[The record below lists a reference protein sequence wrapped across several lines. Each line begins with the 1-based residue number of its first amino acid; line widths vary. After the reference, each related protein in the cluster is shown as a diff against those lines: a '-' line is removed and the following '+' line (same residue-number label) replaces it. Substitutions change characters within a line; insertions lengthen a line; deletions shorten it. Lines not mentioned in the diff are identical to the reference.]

1 MRRTATIAALTAL
14 ACTGA
19 LTGCSSVDS
28 REIRTGG
35 VKAHVTVWVTDDAGD
50 AEVAAGLTVGTLTF
64 VDLNDGE
71 KLTAKAGDVSDDL
84 ERRHLA
90 GATDYHGRLSGV
102 TEPGTEVVVGWS
114 RTSNDDSAPRSV
126 VTLAERVSMTAP
138 ASGTAFSRKRDDI
151 VVKLETKDTDEATVL
166 TWTGACI
173 ATGSRDVPRGE
184 RTVRIPRGTIQ
195 RSTTTPST
203 GSVDD
208 DCRAYLTVTRRRAG
222 HVDSAFDG
230 GQIVAESR
238 STRQIMSR
246 P

>member
-14 ACTGA
+14 A

-35 VKAHVTVWVTDDAGD
+35 VKAHVTVWVNDDAGD

-71 KLTAKAGDVSDDL
+71 KLTATAGDVSDDL

-90 GATDYHGRLSGV
+90 GATDYHGRLPGV
-102 TEPGTEVVVGWS
+102 TEPGTEVVVAWS
-114 RTSNDDSAPRSV
+114 RTADDDSAPRSV
-126 VTLAERVSMTAP
+126 VTLAERVSITAP
-138 ASGTAFSRKRDDI
+138 ASGKAFSRTRDDI
-151 VVKLETKDTDEATVL
+151 VVKLDTEDSDEPTVL
-166 TWTGACI
+166 TWAGGCI

-195 RSTTTPST
+195 RSTTTPAASAA
-203 GSVDD
+203 DD
-208 DCRAYLTVTRRRAG
+208 DCRAYLTVTRRRTG
-222 HVDSAFDG
+222 EVDPAFDG

-238 STRQIMSR
+238 STRQLTSR